1 MRLLIIGGHGAI
13 GSAIARHADSVG
25 IDTHVGARDTSPAL
39 RLGAASRIRR
49 HVLDAVDAGSVH
61 DVITALQPDAI
72 VMAALPRAGHADDA
86 QARHALLAG
95 MGAGVLGV
103 LEGARAAGFQGR
115 MAWIGSA
122 MCYGEGGQPRR
133 VDAALRPQTFRGAVK
148 AAESLLVAQLAAQF
162 GIALTEVRVFTGYGP
177 YEQRERLVAS
187 LLRAAL
193 QGGRVRLASTPA
205 RRDWIHYDDIA
216 RAVLGVLSTP
226 PAAALPR
233 VVNACSGALH
243 DTHAV
248 ARLLE
253 RITGA
258 ALVDT
263 AVYDAADRYGD
274 AEPGCL
280 PATADGIAW
289 RPRIDLAQGLQ
300 ACWDWARTPLG
311 RGYLLAD
318 ARA

>member
-25 IDTHVGARDTSPAL
+25 IDTHVGARAASSAL
-39 RLGAASRIRR
+39 RLGAPSRIGS
-49 HVLDAVDAGSVH
+49 HALDAGDVGSVRSIIAA
-61 DVITALQPDAI
+61 VQPDAI
-72 VMAALPRAGHADDA
+72 VMAALPQAGHADDA
-86 QARHALLAG
+86 DARHALLSG

-103 LEGARAAGFQGR
+103 LEGARAAGFHGP

-162 GIALTEVRVFTGYGP
+162 DIDLTEVRVFTGYGP

-193 QGGRVRLASTPA
+193 RGGRVRLAPTPA

-216 RAVLGVLSTP
+216 RACLAVLSVP
-226 PAAALPR
+226 SGASVPKVA
-233 VVNACSGALH
+233 NACSGTLH
-243 DTHAV
+243 DTHEV

-258 ALVDT
+258 ALVD
-263 AVYDAADRYGD
+263 AAAYEAADRYGD
-274 AEPGCL
+274 VEPGCL
-280 PATADGIAW
+280 PLAADGLDW
-289 RPRIDLAQGLQ
+289 RPRVDLAQGLQ
-300 ACWDWARTPLG
+300 ACWDWARSPSG
-311 RGYLLAD
+311 RQYLLAD
-318 ARA
+318 ARP